1 MTVLMWFRNDLR
13 VTDNTALH
21 AASQAGE
28 VRAIFIATPTQWRQ
42 HDMAPIQQRFIEQN
56 LKALHD
62 ALAERGIALDVL
74 KVQDFAAVPAA
85 IKKYCRQ
92 YDIGEVFCNRECPL
106 NEKRRDAVVEKVLD
120 TQGIGFRSFDDQ
132 CIVAPGV
139 LKNGSGRPY
148 VVFTPFSKAWRAH
161 CLSVPVGVSPLPAK
175 NKLPLN
181 HSTASFDLNA
191 GKTPAVK
198 WQAGEQAAH
207 NVLKLFVRKRIGDYR
222 EQRDFPA
229 VDGTSSLSPY
239 LAMGVLS
246 PRQCYVAAV
255 QSLQKATTAMQKEST
270 ATWINELIWRDF
282 YIHIMDAFP
291 QVCMHR
297 AFRTETENVQWR
309 KADTDFVAWCEGR
322 TGIPIVDAAMRQLV
336 QTGWMHNR
344 LRMVVAMFL
353 SKNLLIDWRRGE
365 QFFMQ
370 HLIDGFF
377 PANNGGWQW
386 SASTGTDAAPYF
398 RVFNPVTQGQRFDPD
413 GEFIR
418 RFVPEIAHLDN
429 KQIHLP
435 QQDMFSESDYPA
447 PIVDLASSRKRA
459 IEAFAG
465 LK

>member
-1 MTVLMWFRNDLR
+1 MWFRNDLR
-13 VTDNTALH
+13 VADNTALH
-21 AASQAGE
+21 AASLAGH
-28 VRAIFIATPTQWRQ
+28 VRAVFIATPAQWQ
-42 HDMAPIQQRFIEQN
+42 VHDMAPIQQRFIEHN
-56 LKALHD
+56 LPPLRA
-62 ALAERGIALDVL
+62 ALAKFGIALDVL
-74 KVQDFAAVPAA
+74 KARDFAAVPAA
-85 IKKYCRQ
+85 LKKYCKQ
-92 YDIGEVFCNRECPL
+92 HAIGDVFCNREYPI
-106 NEKRRDAVVEKVLD
+106 NEKRRDLAVAEVLRKENV
-120 TQGIGFRSFDDQ
+120 GFHSFDDQ
-132 CIVAPGV
+132 CIVAPGL

-148 VVFTPFSKAWRAH
+148 VVFTPFSKSWRMH
-161 CLSVPVGVSPLPAK
+161 CSAMPVGMSPAPAT
-175 NKLPLN
+175 NQR
-181 HSTASFDLNA
+181 FDLIPESPMTLGA
-191 GKTPAVK
+191 SKSPEVTWP
-198 WQAGEQAAH
+198 AGEKAAQEA
-207 NVLKLFVRKRIGDYR
+207 LKQFVQKRLGRYR

-229 VDGTSSLSPY
+229 IDGTSSLSPY
-239 LAMGVLS
+239 LAIGVLS
-246 PRQCYVAAV
+246 PRQCYLAAMRV
-255 QSLQKATTAMQKEST
+255 WQKALANERESI

-291 QVCMHR
+291 EVCMHR
-297 AFRTETENVQWR
+297 AFRTETENVRWR
-309 KADTDFVAWCEGR
+309 KADEDFAAWSGGR

-398 RVFNPVTQGQRFDPD
+398 RVFNAVTQGQRFDPEGD
-413 GEFIR
+413 FIR

-435 QQDMFSESDYPA
+435 QQDRDMFSAIDYPA

>member
-13 VTDNTALH
+13 VADNTALH
-21 AASQAGE
+21 AASQAGDL
-28 VRAIFIATPTQWRQ
+28 RAVFVVTPKQWRA

-56 LKALHD
+56 LHALHA
-62 ALAERGIALDVL
+62 ALAERGIALDIL
-74 KVQDFAAVPAA
+74 KATDFAAVPAA
-85 IKKYCRQ
+85 LKKYCREQ
-92 YDIGEVFCNRECPL
+92 GIDEVFCNREYPI
-106 NEKRRDAVVEKVLD
+106 NEKRRDVAVEEVLA
-120 TQGIGFRSFDDQ
+120 TQGIAFRSFDDQ

-148 VVFTPFSKAWRAH
+148 VVFTPFSKSWRLH
-161 CLSVPVGVSPLPAK
+161 CASVPVGLSPLPAK
-175 NKLPLN
+175 NKKPGK
-181 HSTASFDLNA
+181 HSAASIDLAA
-191 GKTPAVK
+191 GKAPDIA
-198 WQAGEQAAH
+198 WQAGEKAAH
-207 NVLKLFVRKRIGDYR
+207 DALNLFARKRLGNYR

-229 VDGTSSLSPY
+229 VDGTSNLSPY
-239 LAMGVLS
+239 LAIGVLS
-246 PRQCYVAAV
+246 PRQCYVAAT
-255 QSLQKATTAMQKEST
+255 QASQKANAVQRESI

-309 KADTDFVAWCEGR
+309 KADADFAAWCEGR
-322 TGIPIVDAAMRQLV
+322 TGIPIVDAAMRQLA

-398 RVFNPVTQGQRFDPD
+398 RVFNPVTQGQRFDTEGD
-413 GEFIR
+413 FIR

-429 KQIHLP
+429 KRIHIP
-435 QQDMFSESDYPA
+435 EQDMFSSSDYPA
-447 PIVDLASSRKRA
+447 PIVDLGSSRKRA